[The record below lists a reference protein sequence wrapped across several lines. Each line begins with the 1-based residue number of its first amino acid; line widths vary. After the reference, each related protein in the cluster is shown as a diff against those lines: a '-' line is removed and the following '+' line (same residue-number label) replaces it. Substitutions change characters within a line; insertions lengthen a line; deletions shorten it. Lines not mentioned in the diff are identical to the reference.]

1 MANKRTLKKNISR
14 ICGALAGDAILAG
27 YFDNVD
33 RSRIE
38 DIVRRVAALQ
48 EVSRAK
54 VSFWYDKAPRDFEG
68 DLRAYHKARRAY
80 FRAGFEKLR
89 SEFNHEA
96 ISILKE
102 LNEAVP
108 ADVRQAVS
116 DEQ

>member
-1 MANKRTLKKNISR
+1 MANKRIIKKNISC
-14 ICGALAGDAILAG
+14 ICGALAGDALLAS

-33 RSRIE
+33 RARIE

-48 EVSRAK
+48 ETSLAR
-54 VSFWYDKAPRDFEG
+54 VSFWFDKSPRDFSG
-68 DLRAYHKARRAY
+68 DMRAYHKARKAY

-89 SEFNHEA
+89 NEFNQEV

-108 ADVRQAVS
+108 EDVREAVTRG
-116 DEQ
+116 